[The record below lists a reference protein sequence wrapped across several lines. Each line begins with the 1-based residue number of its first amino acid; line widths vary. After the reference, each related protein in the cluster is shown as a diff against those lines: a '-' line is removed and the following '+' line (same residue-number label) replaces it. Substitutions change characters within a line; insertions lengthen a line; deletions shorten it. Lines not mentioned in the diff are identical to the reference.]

1 MQQSICQPRYLSTG
15 NHRPVSVL
23 VTRVREVKHAGE
35 TLSPSARLLLR
46 SIVDYCGNESCCWP
60 SSRRLAAECGLS
72 IRQVRRLLRELEAS
86 GWIAT
91 GARHRDDGGQT
102 SNVIRWMRDPSPSS
116 SPAGHPPRTSMSPR
130 ENSGNTQT
138 HKKHN
143 ASCGSDENRTP
154 AAQSPETL
162 QQPPETPAAVVP
174 VVPLPEPQRASSEPP
189 AAPAWQPD
197 QHDGGPVAMSAILKS
212 LPSTTTAARPEPQ
225 RARQVP
231 SSAAPAAQP
240 GSRYLVI
247 RSDRLP
253 DPEHV
258 RAVYSAAVA
267 AGLLRDSESTRLRYL
282 SCVCELLRRY
292 RAGKC
297 RNPGGSLRWLL
308 DRPGVML
315 EYPTAASE
323 SRARTLLSRVFA
335 NWHVSGR

>member
-1 MQQSICQPRYLSTG
+1 MRQTIASGNFLSTAAPA
-15 NHRPVSVL
+15 RSLL
-23 VTRVREVKHAGE
+23 VTRIREVKHAGE

-154 AAQSPETL
+154 AAQ
-162 QQPPETPAAVVP
+162 PPETPAAVVP
-174 VVPLPEPQRASSEPP
+174 AVPLPEPQRAPSEPP

-197 QHDGGPVAMSAILKS
+197 QHDDGPVAMSAILRS
-212 LPSTTTAARPEPQ
+212 LPSTTTTAKPEPQ

-247 RSDRLP
+247 QPDRLP